1 MKLAVL
7 KNNQDW
13 PEWNLQIIYSLKKRN
28 LTHLLKGKSQPLFE
42 TPQGRKTWNREQ
54 KLACAIVISRL
65 DPSIAKA
72 MHAHKTVKPL
82 LIAIDNFTKPTGEEA
97 LQMLCHLWTRIST
110 LSSSNH
116 GSISEYCTEA
126 RDIQMQYQRLGTGIS
141 DAFLSCAFLAG
152 LPSDWSQWKHEQT
165 QRTSVLV
172 PWCDVGSSTFT
183 FSNLVAGALDEESRL
198 YRVSLRAEEMKWGMR
213 IKDVR
218 DESATVVIDFC
229 TNCKGVFH
237 NSSECSG
244 SKLYLQAKRAQ
255 RKGNKR
261 RRADSSGKFT
271 RLERFVS

>member
-13 PEWNLQIIYSLKKRN
+13 PQWNLQIIHILKKRGF
-28 LTHLLKGKSQPLFE
+28 THLLKDKPN
-42 TPQGRKTWNREQ
+42 PQSESPQDLKTWNREQ
-54 KLACAIVISRL
+54 KTACAIVISRL
-65 DPSIAKA
+65 DPKIAKA
-72 MHAHKTVKPL
+72 MQAHKLLKPL

-97 LQMLCHLWTRIST
+97 LQMLCTLWKRLSS

-116 GSISEYCTEA
+116 SSITEYCTEA

-141 DAFLSCAFLAG
+141 DAVLSCAFLSG
-152 LPSDWSQWKHEQT
+152 LPSDWSHWKYQQT
-165 QRTSVLV
+165 QKTSVLV

-183 FSNLVAGALDEESRL
+183 FSNLVLDALDEESRL
-198 YRVSLRAEEMKWGMR
+198 YRVALRTEEVKWGMR

-218 DESATVVIDFC
+218 DDSATVVIDFC
-229 TNCKGVFH
+229 TSCKGVFH

-244 SKLYLQAKRAQ
+244 SRLYLQAKRAQ

-261 RRADSSGKFT
+261 RRADSMGKFT
-271 RLERFVS
+271 RLESVVA